1 MSILTD
7 STPQFG
13 TAEYSSQPGAE
24 RCKTCN
30 QPLGARYYRVNG
42 VLACENCAERIKS
55 QAPRDNHAA
64 LVRGLTFGIGGAI
77 LGLALYSAFGI
88 ITGLEIGYVSLAV
101 GYIVGK
107 AIMRGTG
114 GIGGRRYQVAAVILT
129 YAAVSMSA
137 VPIGISQIVKAKK
150 EQKQTAANHVTSAV
164 APSDAS
170 SQAES
175 VNADDD
181 SDQAP
186 AATRP
191 KVSLGAALGMLAL
204 AGLASPFL
212 ELSDP
217 VHGAIGLVI
226 LVVGIRI
233 AWRLTAEKAVDIVG
247 PFNNSTPAPSTATSG

>member
-1 MSILTD
+1 M
-7 STPQFG
+7 
-13 TAEYSSQPGAE
+13 
-24 RCKTCN
+24 K
-30 QPLGARYYRVNG
+30 
-42 VLACENCAERIKS
+42 
-55 QAPRDNHAA
+55 
-64 LVRGLTFGIGGAI
+64 
-77 LGLALYSAFGI
+77 
-88 ITGLEIGYVSLAV
+88 
-101 GYIVGK
+101 
-107 AIMRGTG
+107 GTG